1 MEKNIYVLLEIFSS
15 APVAPSVEGKR
26 KKGFVTR
33 VHRSFAFTYKR
44 GREMKGGEGICL
56 DHAGAR
62 MSYPFCPNIIKLE
75 NDISVAG
82 GDMVVA

>member
-1 MEKNIYVLLEIFSS
+1 MYCLKYFSF

-26 KKGFVTR
+26 KNKKITITLFQR
-33 VHRSFAFTYKR
+33 WFASTNKR

-62 MSYPFCPNIIKLE
+62 LS
-75 NDISVAG
+75 
-82 GDMVVA
+82 